1 MTPISTQINPSLFQT
16 ADLSK
21 VYISPS
27 FEENL
32 QTLLKGIREEKKIFL
47 VLGKQGSGKK
57 TLAKKAI
64 YEIKDKALLVD
75 IKQENLDY
83 EKIIDTTGKCLEKNF
98 SSDSSLEEKL
108 TRIKELLKKKSIQ
121 HVAVLFDQSIEFKR
135 TVLENGLLLIN
146 SSLSKSCLFHLI
158 ITGQSDLSNQIKN
171 SGFPA
176 SILQDSGSLH
186 IDSLSFNEIRSY
198 IKFHLQHLDNNGD
211 NIFSEDAIN
220 QIIKYSKGLPGLIN
234 RLCSLGLLTANL
246 EEKSSVSL
254 EMINEVLENS
264 LFLGNEFDY
273 TPPSEDNSFSV
284 NEASDDNL
292 TFNNPTLPTPP
303 KSKSVEQTKH
313 IVQEKQAADPKPAT
327 VKSTPIISK
336 EAVKPKELDLEL
348 EKLIKKNET
357 IISRENKPTEIDL
370 DDLINSVRAERKSVQ
385 AEQKPIKVKQK
396 SVREAKQKPVKI
408 EQQHVRIEK
417 KEPVKYKSSKRHLS
431 PNKRHISSK
440 SSPIF
445 SAFSMGVIF
454 SSLIATGLYFFLFK
468 NQGTPITQDSV
479 SDLLTSKN
487 DNPQQQLEARLN
499 YLEQQLKNR
508 QAVTSEKN
516 TTVANEQKTIDYVS
530 ELPSTAAGTNRVTQE
545 KNNNQNAT
553 ENINPQ
559 ATKNK
564 DIQDLLLVAEQQLD
578 DKKLMTPLNDS
589 AWTTYK
595 KILALA
601 PNNQKASSGI
611 KKIRDTY
618 IIWARHEIK
627 KGNPKHATYLFKKA
641 LEISPGDA
649 EILSAIITLEGKK
662 PADAKIIKTPEVNKL
677 TKSNDA
683 FSKNNLFRL
692 LDTPKGIEKLIAI
705 AELQISRKNLTS
717 PERNSAFTIY
727 KIILKKFPRHTSAL
741 NGLNTIK
748 ETYVDWAKLE
758 IAQGNY
764 QLAESFYSKALE
776 VDPADPEIVSNLD
789 QLRKTINQ

>member
-47 VLGKQGSGKK
+47 ISGKQGSGKK
-57 TLAKKAI
+57 TLVKKAI
-64 YEIKDKALLVD
+64 YEIKDKALLVN
-75 IKQENLDY
+75 IKPENIDY

-98 SSDSSLEEKL
+98 STDSPLEEKL
-108 TRIKELLKKKSIQ
+108 ARINELLKKKSIQ
-121 HVAVLFDQSIEFKR
+121 HVAVLFDQSVEFKR

-146 SSLSKSCLFHLI
+146 SSLSESCLFHLI
-158 ITGQSDLSNQIKN
+158 ITGQSDLSNQIKK

-176 SILQDSGSLH
+176 SILEDSGSLH
-186 IDSLSFNEIRSY
+186 INSLSFNEIRSY
-198 IKFHLQHLDNNGD
+198 IKFHLQHLDNHGD
-211 NIFSEDAIN
+211 NIFSEEAIN

-273 TPPSEDNSFSV
+273 TPPTEDNSFSV
-284 NEASDDNL
+284 DKVTDDNL
-292 TFNNPTLPTPP
+292 TFNNTISPNPTP
-303 KSKSVEQTKH
+303 SKPPEHTKPIEQAKQPINRMSTN
-313 IVQEKQAADPKPAT
+313 IEKTAVVNENP
-327 VKSTPIISK
+327 
-336 EAVKPKELDLEL
+336 VKPKKLDLEL
-348 EKLIKKNET
+348 EELIKKNEA
-357 IISRENKPTEIDL
+357 IVSRENKSNEIDL
-370 DDLINSVRAERKSVQ
+370 DNLINSIRTEKKPVRV
-385 AEQKPIKVKQK
+385 EQKPLRTKQK
-396 SVREAKQKPVKI
+396 SVRIEQKPVKI
-408 EQQHVRIEK
+408 ERQDIRVG
-417 KEPVKYKSSKRHLS
+417 KEDAVKYKSKKRYVSPKKRHV
-431 PNKRHISSK
+431 SSK
-440 SSPIF
+440 SSPVF

-454 SSLIATGLYFFLFK
+454 STLIATGLYFFLFK
-468 NQGTPITQDSV
+468 NQGTPISRDTV

-487 DNPQQQLEARLN
+487 EYPQEQLEARLN

-508 QAVTSEKN
+508 QSASSEKN
-516 TTVANEQKTIDYVS
+516 TTVVNKKNTMDYVS
-530 ELPSTAAGTNRVTQE
+530 ELPATAAGSTNKITQ
-545 KNNNQNAT
+545 NSTQNTA
-553 ENINPQ
+553 EVINLQNI
-559 ATKNK
+559 KK
-564 DIQDLLLVAEQQLD
+564 REIQGLLSVAEQQLD
-578 DKKLMTPLNDS
+578 DKKLMTPVNDS
-589 AWTTYK
+589 AWTTYN
-595 KILALA
+595 KILTIE
-601 PNNQKASSGI
+601 PNNQEANSGI
-611 KKIRDTY
+611 NKIRDTY
-618 IIWARHEIK
+618 ILWARHEIK
-627 KGNPKHATYLFKKA
+627 KGNPKHATFLFKKA
-641 LEISPGDA
+641 LEISPGDP

-662 PADAKIIKTPEVNKL
+662 PADTKTIKNSEVNKL

-727 KIILKKFPRHTSAL
+727 KIILKRFPRHTSAL
-741 NGLNTIK
+741 NGLKTIK

-776 VDPADPEIVSNLD
+776 VSPADPEIVSNLE
-789 QLRKTINQ
+789 QLRETINQ

>member
-47 VLGKQGSGKK
+47 ISGKQGSGKK
-57 TLAKKAI
+57 TLVKKAI
-64 YEIKDKALLVD
+64 YEIKDKALLVK
-75 IKQENLDY
+75 IKQENIDY
-83 EKIIDTTGKCLEKNF
+83 EKIIETIGKSLEKNF
-98 SSDSSLEEKL
+98 SSDSPLEEKL
-108 TRIKELLKKKSIQ
+108 ARINELLTKKSIQ
-121 HVAVLFDQSIEFKR
+121 HVAILFNQSTEFKR

-146 SSLSKSCLFHLI
+146 SSLSESCLFHLI
-158 ITGQSDLSNQIKN
+158 ITGQSDLSIQIKS

-176 SILQDSGSLH
+176 SILEDSGSLH

-198 IKFHLQHLDNNGD
+198 IKFHLQHLDSHGD
-211 NIFSEDAIN
+211 NIFSEEAIN

-246 EEKSSVSL
+246 EEKSSVTL

-273 TPPSEDNSFSV
+273 TPPTEDNSFSV
-284 NEASDDNL
+284 DKVTDDNL
-292 TFNNPTLPTPP
+292 TFNNTISPNPT
-303 KSKSVEQTKH
+303 S
-313 IVQEKQAADPKPAT
+313 PKPQEHTKPTEQAKQP
-327 VKSTPIISK
+327 VNRISTNIEKKAVVSEKP
-336 EAVKPKELDLEL
+336 VKPKKLDLEF
-348 EKLIKKNET
+348 EELIKKNEA
-357 IISRENKPTEIDL
+357 IVSHENKSNEIDL
-370 DDLINSVRAERKSVQ
+370 DDLINSIRTEKNPVK
-385 AEQKPIKVKQK
+385 AEQKPLRTKQK
-396 SVREAKQKPVKI
+396 SVRIEQKPVKI
-408 EQQHVRIEK
+408 ERQDIRVEK
-417 KEPVKYKSSKRHLS
+417 EEEIKYKSKKRYVSPKKRHV
-431 PNKRHISSK
+431 SSK

-454 SSLIATGLYFFLFK
+454 STLIATGLYFFLFK
-468 NQGTPITQDSV
+468 NQGTPISRDTV

-487 DNPQQQLEARLN
+487 EYPQEQLEARLN

-508 QAVTSEKN
+508 QSASSEKN
-516 TTVANEQKTIDYVS
+516 TTVVNKKNTIDYVS
-530 ELPSTAAGTNRVTQE
+530 ELPATAAGANKTTQ
-545 KNNNQNAT
+545 NSPQNTA
-553 ENINPQ
+553 EDINLQ
-559 ATKNK
+559 KTKK
-564 DIQDLLLVAEQQLD
+564 RGVQELLSVAKQQLD
-578 DKKLMTPLNDS
+578 DKKLMTPANDS
-589 AWTTYK
+589 AWTTYN
-595 KILALA
+595 KILAIE
-601 PNNQKASSGI
+601 PNNQEANSGI
-611 KKIRDTY
+611 NKIRDTY
-618 IIWARHEIK
+618 ILWARHEIK
-627 KGNPKHATYLFKKA
+627 KGNPKHATFLFKKA

-662 PADAKIIKTPEVNKL
+662 PADTKTIKNSEVKKL

-741 NGLNTIK
+741 NGLKIIK

-776 VDPADPEIVSNLD
+776 VAPADPEIVSNLD
-789 QLRKTINQ
+789 QLRETINQ

>member
-1 MTPISTQINPSLFQT
+1 MTPISTQINPALFQT

-47 VLGKQGSGKK
+47 ISGKQGSGKK
-57 TLAKKAI
+57 TLVKKAI
-64 YEIKDKALLVD
+64 YEIKGKALLVD
-75 IKQENLDY
+75 IKQENIDY
-83 EKIIDTTGKCLEKNF
+83 EKIIETTGKCLEKNF
-98 SSDSSLEEKL
+98 SSGSPLEEKL
-108 TRIKELLKKKSIQ
+108 ARINELLKKKSIQ
-121 HVAVLFDQSIEFKR
+121 HVAVLFDQTVEFKR

-176 SILQDSGSLH
+176 SILQNSGSIQ

-198 IKFHLQHLDNNGD
+198 INCHLKHLDNHGD
-211 NIFSEDAIN
+211 NIFSEEAIN

-273 TPPSEDNSFSV
+273 TPPAEDNSFSV
-284 NEASDDNL
+284 DKISDNNV
-292 TFNNPTLPTPP
+292 TFNNTISPNPTPSEP
-303 KSKSVEQTKH
+303 
-313 IVQEKQAADPKPAT
+313 QEHTNPIDQAKQPVDRI
-327 VKSTPIISK
+327 STNIEKTAVVGENP
-336 EAVKPKELDLEL
+336 VKPKKLDPEF
-348 EKLIKKNET
+348 EELIKKNEA
-357 IISRENKPTEIDL
+357 IVSRENKSNDIDL
-370 DDLINSVRAERKSVQ
+370 DNLINSIRTEKKPVRV
-385 AEQKPIKVKQK
+385 EQKPLKTKQK
-396 SVREAKQKPVKI
+396 SVRIEQKPVKI
-408 EQQHVRIEK
+408 ERQDIRVGKEK
-417 KEPVKYKSSKRHLS
+417 AVKYKSKKRYLS
-431 PNKRHISSK
+431 PNKRHVSSK

-454 SSLIATGLYFFLFK
+454 STLIATGLYFFLFK
-468 NQGTPITQDSV
+468 NQGTPISRDTA

-487 DNPQQQLEARLN
+487 EYPQEQLEARLN

-508 QAVTSEKN
+508 QSNSSEKN
-516 TTVANEQKTIDYVS
+516 TTVVNKKNTIDYVS
-530 ELPSTAAGTNRVTQE
+530 ELPATAAGTNKITQ
-545 KNNNQNAT
+545 NDTQNTA
-553 ENINPQ
+553 
-559 ATKNK
+559 K
-564 DIQDLLLVAEQQLD
+564 DINLQNIKKGEIQELLSVAEQQLD
-578 DKKLMTPLNDS
+578 DKNLMTPVSNS
-589 AWTTYK
+589 AWTTYN
-595 KILALA
+595 KILTIE
-601 PNNQKASSGI
+601 PNNQEANSGI
-611 KKIRDTY
+611 NKIRDTY
-618 IIWARHEIK
+618 ILWARHEIK
-627 KGNPKHATYLFKKA
+627 KGNPKHATFLFKKA

-662 PADAKIIKTPEVNKL
+662 PTDTKTIKKSKVNKL

-727 KIILKKFPRHTSAL
+727 KIILKRFPRHTSAL
-741 NGLNTIK
+741 NGLKIIK

-776 VDPADPEIVSNLD
+776 VAPADPEIVSNLD
-789 QLRKTINQ
+789 QLRETINQ